1 MPSEGCWT
9 LFCPTVQLLNHVWLF
24 ETPWTAA
31 CQASLSSLSPGV
43 FPNSCPLSQ
52 WCYPTILFSVS
63 PLSYCPQ
70 SFLASG
76 SFLMSWLF
84 VSGGYSIGASAPVG
98 HRGLKTSTQSSDYRQ
113 ILWNPGDKWNSVQIH
128 LLASLGYIYL
138 TGSSHLPLNAWSM
151 A

>member
-1 MPSEGCWT
+1 MCVYVCACT
-9 LFCPTVQLLNHVWLF
+9 CACAYVQLLSHVQLF
-24 ETPWTAA
+24 TTLWTAA

-52 WCYPTILFSVS
+52 WYHPTILCSPIPFSC
-63 PLSYCPQ
+63 LQ

-84 VSGGYSIGASAPVG
+84 VSGGYSIGASAPNG